1 MMAWMQSRS
10 GISRKSRIAW
20 MSLLMLALF
29 AALFSMQATA
39 QTFIELY
46 PFNSAS
52 VGLADGAWPEAGV
65 VRDSAGNL
73 YGTTFFG
80 GTGTGCDINEAGCG
94 VVFKVDP
101 TGKETVLHI
110 FGGAHDGWNP
120 TGSLILDAA
129 GNLYG
134 TTQFGGLYGYGTVF
148 KIDPAGNETI
158 LHSFRRGLDG
168 ANPAAGLVQDASGNL
183 YGTTR
188 YGGVGCNT
196 QGCGTVFKI
205 SPTGQETI
213 LHRFRDGADGASPLG
228 VVAVD
233 SSGDVYGSTW
243 VGGIFNYGTVFKI
256 DMCGEEKVLHHFSGG
271 SDGANPIGGVTL
283 DQAGNLYGTTSAGG
297 AFIGTVFTVN
307 TAGNESIV
315 YTFTG
320 GLDGAYP
327 YANLILDASGN
338 LYGTASQGGSTDAGS
353 VFELTG
359 GTLTVLYDFAGTTDG
374 ANPMGGLTMD
384 SSGNLYG
391 TAVQQ
396 GLYGWGA
403 VFEIQRSLQ

>member
-1 MMAWMQSRS
+1 MHRLVLPLV
-10 GISRKSRIAW
+10 
-20 MSLLMLALF
+20 LLFALF
-29 AALFSMQATA
+29 AFLFSIQATA

-52 VGLADGAWPEAGV
+52 IGLSDGAWPESAV

-80 GTGTGCDINEAGCG
+80 GTGSGCDINVGGCG
-94 VVFKVDP
+94 VVFKLDP
-101 TGKETVLHI
+101 AGKETVLHI

-120 TGSLILDAA
+120 TASLTLDSA

-134 TTQFGGLYGYGTVF
+134 TTQFGGQYGYGTVF
-148 KIDPAGNETI
+148 KIDPASHETI
-158 LHSFRRGLDG
+158 LHSFRRGSDG
-168 ANPAAGLVQDASGNL
+168 ANPNAGLVEDASGNF

-205 SPTGQETI
+205 SPSGQETI
-213 LHRFRDGADGASPLG
+213 LYRFRDGADGANPLG
-228 VVAVD
+228 AVAVD
-233 SSGDVYGSTW
+233 SSGDVYGTTW
-243 VGGIFNYGTVFKI
+243 VGGVFNYGTVFRI
-256 DMCGEEKVLHHFSGG
+256 DMCGAEKVLHHFSGG

-283 DQAGNLYGTTSAGG
+283 DQAGNLYGSTSAGG
-297 AFIGTVFTVN
+297 AFLGTVFTVN
-307 TAGNESIV
+307 SAGNESVV
-315 YTFTG
+315 YAFAG

-327 YANLILDASGN
+327 YSNLILDASGN
-338 LYGTASQGGSTDAGS
+338 LYGTASQGGSAGAGS
-353 VFELTG
+353 VFEISG

-374 ANPMGGLTMD
+374 ANPVGGLAMD
-384 SSGNLYG
+384 ASGNLYG

-396 GLYGWGA
+396 GLDGWGA
-403 VFEIQRSLQ
+403 VFEIQRSMQ

>member
-1 MMAWMQSRS
+1 MAWMQLRNCPSS
-10 GISRKSRIAW
+10 KIRIARTVW
-20 MSLLMLALF
+20 VLALF
-29 AALFSMQATA
+29 TVLFSMQATA

-46 PFNSAS
+46 PFNSAAI
-52 VGLADGAWPEAGV
+52 GLADGAWPEAAV

-80 GTGTGCDINEAGCG
+80 GTGAGCDINVGGCG
-94 VVFKVDP
+94 TVFKIDS
-101 TGKETVLHI
+101 TGQETVLHI

-120 TGSLILDAA
+120 TASLTLDGA

-134 TTQFGGLYGYGTVF
+134 TTQFGGWYGFGTVF
-148 KIDPAGNETI
+148 KIDPAGHETI
-158 LHSFRRGLDG
+158 LHHFRRVFDG
-168 ANPAAGLVQDASGNL
+168 ANPNAGLLQDASGNL

-188 YGGVGCNT
+188 YGGVGCSG

-205 SPTGQETI
+205 SARGQETI

-228 VVAVD
+228 GVAVD
-233 SSGDVYGSTW
+233 SSGNVYGTTW
-243 VGGIFNYGTVFKI
+243 IGGIFNYGTVFKI
-256 DMCGEEKVLHHFSGG
+256 DAGGEEKVLHYFSGG
-271 SDGANPIGGVTL
+271 ADGANPLGGLTL
-283 DQAGNLYGTTSAGG
+283 DQAGNLYGTTLSGG
-297 AFIGTVFTVN
+297 GFFGTVFTVN
-307 TAGNESIV
+307 PAGKESVV
-315 YTFTG
+315 YTFAG

-327 YANLILDASGN
+327 YSNVILDASGN
-338 LYGTASQGGSTDAGS
+338 LYGTASQGGSTGAGS
-353 VFELTG
+353 VFELSG

-374 ANPMGGLTMD
+374 ANPMGGLAMD